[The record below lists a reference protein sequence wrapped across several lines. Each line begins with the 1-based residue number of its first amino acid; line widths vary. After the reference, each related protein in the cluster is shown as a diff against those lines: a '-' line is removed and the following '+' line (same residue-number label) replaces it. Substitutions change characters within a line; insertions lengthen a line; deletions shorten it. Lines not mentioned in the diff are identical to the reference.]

1 MTATASAPQA
11 SKTSSS
17 NQATPQFPVTRTPN
31 PRPKP
36 ADEGLGFGTAFT
48 DHMFMMDYVE
58 GAGWHEGRI
67 EPYGTIPMD
76 PAAAVLHY
84 AQAVFDGLK
93 AFRGVDGKIRVF
105 RPDKHVAR
113 LISSCERMCIPEMD
127 HETTLQ
133 SLLQLVRVE
142 KDWVPRAPGTALYLR
157 PTIVATEAFLGVRP
171 AKEYVYFV
179 ICSPVGAYYKEG
191 FGPVKIRVAEDHVR
205 AVEGGVGAAKTG
217 ANYAASL
224 YAAEQAKHEG
234 YAQVLWLDGR
244 ERKYLDEV
252 GTMNLMLRI
261 GDEVVT
267 PPLGGTILP
276 GVTRDSALTLL
287 RDWGIPVAER
297 RIAMDEVLEAAD
309 NGTLQEVWG
318 TGTAAVISP
327 VGELKYQDRKIEISG
342 GQPGEL
348 TQRLYK
354 AITAIQ
360 YGEAP
365 DPHGWTREV

>member
-1 MTATASAPQA
+1 
-11 SKTSSS
+11 
-17 NQATPQFPVTRTPN
+17 
-31 PRPKP
+31 
-36 ADEGLGFGTAFT
+36 
-48 DHMFMMDYVE
+48 
-58 GAGWHEGRI
+58 
-67 EPYGTIPMD
+67 
-76 PAAAVLHY
+76 
-84 AQAVFDGLK
+84 
-93 AFRGVDGKIRVF
+93 
-105 RPDKHVAR
+105 
-113 LISSCERMCIPEMD
+113 
-127 HETTLQ
+127 
-133 SLLQLVRVE
+133 
-142 KDWVPRAPGTALYLR
+142 
-157 PTIVATEAFLGVRP
+157 
-171 AKEYVYFV
+171 
-179 ICSPVGAYYKEG
+179 
-191 FGPVKIRVAEDHVR
+191 
-205 AVEGGVGAAKTG
+205 
-217 ANYAASL
+217 
-224 YAAEQAKHEG
+224 
-234 YAQVLWLDGR
+234 
-244 ERKYLDEV
+244 LDEV